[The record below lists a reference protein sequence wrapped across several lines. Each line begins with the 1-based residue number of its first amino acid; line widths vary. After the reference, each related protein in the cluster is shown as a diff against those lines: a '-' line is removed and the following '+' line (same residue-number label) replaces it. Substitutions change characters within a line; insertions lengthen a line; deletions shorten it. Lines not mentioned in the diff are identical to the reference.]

1 MGIFTVSHWVD
12 TSPEE
17 VWTAYTTPELFHQF
31 FSPDGLHIPIDSV
44 VLDLK
49 VGGRFEFNMVFDDTG
64 VVNENNGVIV
74 ELQQPNKMVFSE
86 PEFMDGKFL
95 STQTFTTE
103 NNGTLISV
111 TQEGLPDEL
120 VGNPEVIEAF
130 RSSFRKMGRLLEIN
144 TENR

>member
-31 FSPDGLHIPIDSV
+31 FSPDGLHIPINSV
-44 VLDLK
+44 VMELK

-64 VVNENNGVIV
+64 VVNANNGIIV

-95 STQTFTTE
+95 STQTFTPE
-103 NNGTLISV
+103 NNGTLITV